1 MSFTAIA
8 PPAATDRATPARTP
22 AADVDNLA
30 TYISFGLAY
39 LLGHGSAALSR
50 GETPVLEL
58 PGWLPM
64 TLLCAGLAAG
74 TVQATRAAL
83 RAQRATTDPHTLRTG
98 QLLGALWITAFAALF
113 LAITGL
119 STTLDNPDIQT
130 LLWPTGS
137 GFVVGLIYV
146 AEGATRRNT
155 LHYTLGTWLA
165 LTSTAALLLGDP
177 GFYWVLTLAGGGA
190 YALATL
196 LERRRRDP
204 RRTHP
209 LTTST
214 DEPAHPSR

>member
-1 MSFTAIA
+1 MSLAANAA
-8 PPAATDRATPARTP
+8 PAPVEPNAPARTTTG
-22 AADVDNLA
+22 DVDNLA

-39 LLGHGSAALSR
+39 LLGHGSAALSQ
-50 GETPVLEL
+50 GDHPVLDL

-64 TLLCAGLAAG
+64 TLLGTGLAVG

-83 RAQRATTDPHTLRTG
+83 RAQRDTTDPDAVRTG
-98 QLLGALWITAFAALF
+98 QLLGALWATAFTALF

-119 STTLDNPDIQT
+119 SAAVDHPDIQT

-146 AEGATRRNT
+146 AEGAVRRNT
-155 LHYTLGTWLA
+155 LHYALGTWLA
-165 LTSTAALLLGDP
+165 LTSTAALLLGNP

-196 LERRRRDP
+196 LERRRLNLR
-204 RRTHP
+204 
-209 LTTST
+209 
-214 DEPAHPSR
+214 